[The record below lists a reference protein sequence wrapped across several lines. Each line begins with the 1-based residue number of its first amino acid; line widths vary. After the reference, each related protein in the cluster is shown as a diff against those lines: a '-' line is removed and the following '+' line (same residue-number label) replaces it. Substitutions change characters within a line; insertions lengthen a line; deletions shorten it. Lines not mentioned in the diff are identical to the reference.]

1 MNTINNQ
8 FAKVFNFPD
17 GQLLLMLQYD
27 VHSVA
32 SNKPEMTYL
41 VMVTE
46 HEDSVAEIKRRY
58 VNIYEAR
65 DVFAAYPENQARID
79 YEFWQAGLKNAG
91 TDIRLNM
98 PANEKSGHGHH
109 HS

>member
-46 HEDSVAEIKRRY
+46 HEDSVAEIKRRFA
-58 VNIYEAR
+58 NIYEAR
-65 DVFAAYPENQARID
+65 DAFIAYPEGQARFN
-79 YEFWQAGLKNAG
+79 YEFWQTRLKEAQS
-91 TDIRLNM
+91 DIRLNF
-98 PANEKSGHGHH
+98 PANDPAGHEFYHP
-109 HS
+109 